1 MIERLQRLS
10 RFLNRILAV
19 VGGGVLLSM
28 VALACA
34 NIGAR
39 LIGAPIAGTFELM
52 GYLGAVCVAFAL
64 GYTQSFRGHIAVD
77 VMINRFPPAI
87 RFGLDLINHFICCSF
102 FVLVSWQIIQKATI
116 IRRSGEVSETLLIIY
131 YPFTYLVALGCGVLA
146 LGFLTD
152 MAAVVLKMERGEE
165 R

>member
-28 VALACA
+28 VALTCA

-52 GYLGAVCVAFAL
+52 GYLGAVTVAFAL

-77 VMINRFPPAI
+77 VVINRFPPAI
-87 RFGLDLINHFICCSF
+87 RSSLDLINHFICCTF
-102 FVLVSWQIIQKATI
+102 FVLVSWQIIQKASI
-116 IRRSGEVSETLLIIY
+116 IRRSGEVSETLLIVY

-152 MAAVVLKMERGEE
+152 MATVVLKMERGEE
-165 R
+165 Q